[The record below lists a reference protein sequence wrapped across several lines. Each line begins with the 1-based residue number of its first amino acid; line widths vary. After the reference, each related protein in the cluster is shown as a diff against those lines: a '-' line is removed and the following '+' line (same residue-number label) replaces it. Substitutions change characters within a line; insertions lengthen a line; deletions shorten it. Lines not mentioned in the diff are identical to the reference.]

1 MVGLLQQGARLLQ
14 GVLVG
19 VALAVGRDE
28 GIVSLLSLELGLGIP
43 QRQLVGLD
51 VPLGLSVGSVGM
63 LKVAVKVKHITL
75 KLLLHPESLSLALGL
90 SLNSRLHALEGL
102 AHVLLGAGKLLLLLG
117 NPPLNLLPHL
127 GQLKLGAQ
135 DLVLLLLQSS
145 LGLRQ
150 GSLKL
155 HLLSIQTLADFVNL
169 VDGAATLADLVHDVL
184 DLIGEVLVLPPDLI
198 QLDHSL
204 LIGRLHA
211 EELRGSIAGL
221 LLCRVEVHANGVHL
235 LLPLTNNPVELPGL
249 LLHCTVQDLS
259 LVQSL
264 GLSLKLSSELV
275 LRLLKLGEL
284 SPQLLSSRV
293 SFRETSLHL
302 QLGHLKLLSL
312 SNTLLLVPHTKHISL
327 TKSL

>member
-117 NPPLNLLPHL
+117 NPPVNLLPHL

-135 DLVLLLLQSS
+135 DLVLLLLQGALS
-145 LGLRQ
+145 LGQ
-150 GSLKL
+150 SSFQL
-155 HLLSIQTLADFVNL
+155 HLLSLQTLADFVNL

-184 DLIGEVLVLPPDLI
+184 DLVGQSLVLTPDLI
-198 QLDHSL
+198 KLKDGLLVSGLHTEQL
-204 LIGRLHA
+204 G
-211 EELRGSIAGL
+211 GGVAGL
-221 LLCRVEVHANGVHL
+221 LLGIVEVHANAVNL
-235 LLPLTNNPVELPGL
+235 LLPLANNPVELFGL
-249 LLHCTVQDLS
+249 LLHGAVEDLG
-259 LVQSL
+259 LVQL
-264 GLSLKLSSELV
+264 H
-275 LRLLKLGEL
+275 GEEG
-284 SPQLLSSRV
+284 QAVR
-293 SFRETSLHL
+293 
-302 QLGHLKLLSL
+302 QDCC
-312 SNTLLLVPHTKHISL
+312 
-327 TKSL
+327 